1 MEIGRHKMKIRETS
15 EYITNWGNSVLSS
28 KANSE
33 EESTQKDEEKG
44 KIGTGAEATRE
55 ARALATL

>member
-1 MEIGRHKMKIRETS
+1 MKIRETS

>member
-1 MEIGRHKMKIRETS
+1 MKIRETS

-44 KIGTGAEATRE
+44 KIGTGTEATRE